1 MMNWSASI
9 LLLREV
15 QSGAIN
21 IGTTG
26 PVIEPVLDK
35 KFWSSCP
42 QAFAW
47 LIFPVMSGSVK
58 TSSFCDRDGPVPQAE
73 FVAGKFVVGKFVG
86 IGRARDL

>member
-1 MMNWSASI
+1 
-9 LLLREV
+9 V

-35 KFWSSCP
+35 KFWSSFP

-47 LIFPVMSGSVK
+47 LSFPGNAWISEM
-58 TSSFCDRDGPVPQAE
+58 SSFG
-73 FVAGKFVVGKFVG
+73 
-86 IGRARDL
+86 